1 MCPMIMYNELKC
13 LMRLLMRDIK
23 FSVLRQLVVRYFL
36 IPACYIF
43 VILIMCR
50 KVTMSSS
57 MTFVND
63 KILLCVNNDH
73 QYYKLKQSVY
83 NKTNFIKIEKM
94 TYMTV

>member
-1 MCPMIMYNELKC
+1 
-13 LMRLLMRDIK
+13 MRDIK

-36 IPACYIF
+36 IPACYVF

-50 KVTMSSS
+50 KVTRSSS

-63 KILLCVNNDH
+63 KILLCVNNDY
-73 QYYKLKQSVY
+73 QYYKPKQSIS

-94 TYMTV
+94 RYMTV